1 MSELPLFPLDVV
13 VFPGMTVPLH
23 VFEERYKTLV
33 RRVAAA
39 DEPRF
44 AIALSRASSGIG
56 DGVPGLADYGAFVSL
71 LTTEESADGTFQVL
85 VHGQDRC
92 RVRVVRTEHVEE
104 PGGGDT
110 RPLHWIEDAPAPLGR
125 DDPNEELVAAWD
137 AIDTFRAYAETFF
150 AFDALDQIEE
160 ALPEDPLYQSSFLCA
175 NIRVPLESRQV
186 LLEAPSLTA
195 RFELAKKLMEERLA
209 AHRPDDAPE
218 APLP

>member
-33 RRVAAA
+33 RRVVAS

-44 AIALSRASSGIG
+44 AIALSRASGGIG
-56 DGVPGLADYGAFVSL
+56 DGVPGLAAYGAYVSV
-71 LTTEESADGTFQVL
+71 LTTEESPDGTFQVI

-92 RVRVVRTEHVEE
+92 RVRVARTEHIEE
-104 PGGGDT
+104 PGGDT
-110 RPLHWIEDAPAPLGR
+110 RPLHWIEDVPAPLGR

-137 AIDTFRAYAETFF
+137 AIDTFRDYAETFF
-150 AFDALDQIEE
+150 AFDALGQIDE
-160 ALPEDPLYQSSFLCA
+160 ALPEDPLYQASFLCA

-186 LLEAPSLTA
+186 LLEAPTLTA